1 MTPFFNFI
9 IIFNLVKSS
18 KSESQGI
25 RTAIDSE
32 YSKRFPDWFRGFFQT
47 EYLCKHPF
55 LYKLLL
61 VINS

>member
-1 MTPFFNFI
+1 MTPFFNFVI
-9 IIFNLVKSS
+9 ILNLVKSS

-55 LYKLLL
+55 IYKLSLL
-61 VINS
+61 INS